1 MKKGLVSVVIPTYKR
16 EPEML
21 KRALDSVACQ
31 TYKDL
36 EVIVVDDSPDDF
48 EKRPLIKEL
57 VTGYDKL
64 NITYIQHE
72 TNKGG
77 AAARNTGIEAS
88 NGEFVALL
96 DDDDE
101 WLPEK
106 TEKQLALM
114 SDKDVGLVYCREYI
128 VDSQTL
134 EKTLNSRDYRKGF
147 VFKHLIINNFIGG
160 NSFILIRRSVLDD
173 SGWFNPVMKSAQ
185 DAELFLRISR
195 KCKVDYC
202 DEPLLNYYMNHGEQ
216 ITGNPYNKIQG
227 FEFIDK
233 KYAGYLFFHPIKKAI
248 RLEKLIPF
256 YKKTDKKKAIK
267 TLWKV
272 VFLTPYKIKKN
283 IDLLRQIKYTMQDV
297 RKENNK

>member
-21 KRALDSVACQ
+21 KRALDSVASQ
-31 TYKDL
+31 TYGDL
-36 EVIVVDDSPDDF
+36 EVIVVDDSPADF
-48 EKRPLIKEL
+48 EKRSLIKEL
-57 VTGYDKL
+57 VTSYDKL
-64 NITYIQHE
+64 KINYIQHE

-88 NGEFVALL
+88 QGEFVALL

-106 TEKQLALM
+106 TEKQIALM
-114 SDKDVGLVYCREYI
+114 SDNDVGLVYCREYI

-147 VFKHLIINNFIGG
+147 VFKHLITNNFIGG
-160 NSFILIRRSVLDD
+160 NSFVLIRKSALDKC
-173 SGWFNPVMKSAQ
+173 GWFDPVMKSAQ
-185 DAELFLRISR
+185 DAELFLRIAQ
-195 KCKVDYC
+195 KYKVDYC

-227 FEFIDK
+227 FEFINK
-233 KYAGYLFFHPIKKAI
+233 KYAGYLFFHPVKKSI
-248 RLEKLIPF
+248 RLEKLIYS
-256 YKKTDKKKAIK
+256 YKKTDKKKAIITMIKVILLAPHKK
-267 TLWKV
+267 T
-272 VFLTPYKIKKN
+272 KN
-283 IDLLRQIKYTMQDV
+283 IDLLRHIKYTLQDI
-297 RKENNK
+297 RKEKNK

>member
-31 TYKDL
+31 TYQDL
-36 EVIVVDDSPDDF
+36 EVIVVDDSPADF

-57 VTGYDKL
+57 VTSYDKL
-64 NITYIQHE
+64 KINYIQHK

-106 TEKQLALM
+106 TEKQIALM
-114 SDKDVGLVYCREYI
+114 SNNDVGLVYCREYI
-128 VDSQTL
+128 VDSQTS

-147 VFKHLIINNFIGG
+147 VFKHLITNNFIGG
-160 NSFILIRRSVLDD
+160 NSFVMFRRTALDEC
-173 SGWFNPVMKSAQ
+173 GLFNVDLKFAE
-185 DAELFLRISR
+185 DCELFLRISQ
-195 KCKVDYC
+195 KYKVDYC
-202 DEPLLNYYMNHGEQ
+202 DEPLLNYYISHGDRL
-216 ITGNPYNKIQG
+216 TLNDNNRIQA
-227 FEFIDK
+227 FEFLNR
-233 KYAGYLFFHPIKKAI
+233 KYARYLFFHPIKKAI
-248 RLEKLIPF
+248 RLEKLVPF
-256 YKKTDKKKAIK
+256 YKKIDKKKAII
-267 TLWKV
+267 TMIKV
-272 VFLTPYKIKKN
+272 ILLTPHKKTKN
-283 IDLLRQIKYTMQDV
+283 IDLLRQIKYTLQDIK
-297 RKENNK
+297 KEKNK